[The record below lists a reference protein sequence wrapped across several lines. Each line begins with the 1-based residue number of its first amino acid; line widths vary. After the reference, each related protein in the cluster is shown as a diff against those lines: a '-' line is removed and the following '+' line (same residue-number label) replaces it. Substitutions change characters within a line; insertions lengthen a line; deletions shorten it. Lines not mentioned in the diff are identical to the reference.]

1 MRQAGG
7 ANAALLADIFA
18 GYVGIGTSR
27 GRAGMAIYD
36 PSAAVAF
43 VAPDLF
49 GFRAARIDVELQ
61 GRLTRGRTVVETRA
75 SHPVFNAEY
84 ASKYRNNTSGARD
97 KLCTASKAAN
107 IRTLVLPLDLD
118 GSYRFSC
125 D

>member
-1 MRQAGG
+1 LQPSFDFAVNEQCNEYSECGGYAAFTSAGK
-7 ANAALLADIFA
+7 
-18 GYVGIGTSR
+18 
-27 GRAGMAIYD
+27 
-36 PSAAVAF
+36 
-43 VAPDLF
+43 
-49 GFRAARIDVELQ
+49 
-61 GRLTRGRTVVETRA
+61 
-75 SHPVFNAEY
+75 PVFNAEY